1 MSSLR
6 LLTEIELRKLT
17 PPRLLAYQAK
27 LRKAPEGASYWHPDS
42 TGGREWHKG
51 TAMYVEYMNALRG
64 ILSKREH
71 VPRKTR

>member
-6 LLTEIELRKLT
+6 LLTENELRKLT
-17 PPRLLAYQAK
+17 TPRLLAYQAK

-51 TAMYVEYMNALRG
+51 SQAYVDYMTILRG